1 MKKILVVVD
10 MQNDFITGSL
20 GSEYAKNV
28 VLPNVEK
35 KLIQHGDYVIFT
47 MDTHFDKPNAY
58 IPSYNESLEG
68 HKLPVKHCVVGTEGY
83 EIAQSLKNWYA
94 SVGWKHK
101 SIVHKYTFGSF
112 DELPKIVKKY
122 LEVHSNRGEKAVYD
136 NIEDAEIE
144 IVGLCT
150 DICVVSNAL
159 ILRAAFPNVRIVCDA
174 SCCGGTSKEAHD
186 AALAVMRSCQID
198 VIGD

>member
-10 MQNDFITGSL
+10 MQNDFIDGSL

-47 MDTHFDKPNAY
+47 MDTHFEQTY
-58 IPSYNESLEG
+58 ESNLEG
-68 HKLPVKHCVVGTEGY
+68 QKLPVKHCLVGTDGY
-83 EIAQSLKNWYA
+83 EIAQSLKNWYCFT
-94 SVGWKHK
+94 GWKHK
-101 SIVHKYTFGSF
+101 DVIHKYTFGSF
-112 DELPKIVKKY
+112 EELPRVVKKF
-122 LEVHSNRGEKAVYD
+122 LGVHSPRGERMVSDK
-136 NIEDAEIE
+136 IEDAEIE

-159 ILRAAFPNVRIVCDA
+159 ILRAAFPNVRIVCDS
-174 SCCGGTSKEAHD
+174 SCCGGTSKEAHE
-186 AALAVMRSCQID
+186 AALQVMRSCQID
-198 VIGD
+198 VI

>member
-20 GSEYAKNV
+20 GSEYSKNV

-47 MDTHFDKPNAY
+47 MDTHFEQTYD
-58 IPSYNESLEG
+58 YNLEG
-68 HKLPVKHCVVGTEGY
+68 QKLPVKHCLIGTEGY
-83 EIAQSLKNWYA
+83 EIAQSLKNWYV
-94 SVGWKHK
+94 STGWKHK
-101 SIVHKYTFGSF
+101 DVVHKFTFGSI
-112 DELPKIVKKY
+112 DELPRLVKKY
-122 LEVHSNRGEKAVYD
+122 LGVHSNRGEKAVYD

-159 ILRAAFPNVRIVCDA
+159 LLRAAFPNIRIICDS

-186 AALAVMRSCQID
+186 AALTVMKSCQID
-198 VIGD
+198 VI